1 LSNDSSA
8 VRNKSE
14 EKREVVKKRSDNLI
28 LDNEGLEADDDQ
40 QKRDISSVP
49 SYQEIVNKL
58 RNEKGED
65 LEDFT

>member
-8 VRNKSE
+8 IRNKSE

>member
-1 LSNDSSA
+1 
-8 VRNKSE
+8 
-14 EKREVVKKRSDNLI
+14 VKKRSDNLI